1 MRRRTFLKVAG
12 AAAALPSVVV
22 PTMAAAGESVSV
34 TAINREA
41 HTIAKSEATWDPDA
55 DYTFIS
61 LDRSLDPTRLGC
73 LTYRAEDPEAT
84 ILAGLT
90 GLAAWLP
97 SPQREA

>member
-22 PTMAAAGESVSV
+22 PTMAAAGEPVSV

-55 DYTFIS
+55 DYTFVQGDFLQS
-61 LDRSLDPTRLGC
+61 GPHGLEAWMPTSTPHSETFFG
-73 LTYRAEDPEAT
+73 E
-84 ILAGLT
+84 
-90 GLAAWLP
+90 
-97 SPQREA
+97 